1 MFLCFMFF
9 YVFFFMFYVIRRL
22 HVQKTFIRI
31 QSVKGLILVK
41 RIFFNDFVSNLTLHM
56 LVKMGLPYNGKA
68 QQFSKKLYP
77 HIQNPTAFSKVYT
90 HNCHQMHIE
99 HNPFRSIH
107 LSVAVNCEHQDRLFR
122 REVSFNIQRS
132 LFEFLRT
139 TS

>member
-1 MFLCFMFF
+1 MFF
-9 YVFFFMFYVIRRL
+9 NVFYLFFMFYVSRRL
-22 HVQKTFIRI
+22 PVQKTFIHI

-41 RIFFNDFVSNLTLHM
+41 SIFFNDFVSNLTLHM
-56 LVKMGLPYNGKA
+56 FVKMGLPYNGKA
-68 QQFSKKLYP
+68 QSFSKKLYP

-90 HNCHQMHIE
+90 HNCRQMHIE

-122 REVSFNIQRS
+122 REVSLNIQRS
-132 LFEFLRT
+132 LLEFLRT

>member
-22 HVQKTFIRI
+22 HVQKTFIHI

-56 LVKMGLPYNGKA
+56 LVKMGLPQNGKA